1 MQRRDYHNNTS
12 FLDLLFNCLVGFVF
26 LFVVAFLLIKP
37 DVKDASIKTKAEY
50 VITMTWALDDRNDV
64 DIWLMDPATNL
75 ISFKNKEAGLAHL
88 DRDDLGHVNDTFKMP
103 DGRIIAYNYNQE
115 ILTIRGI
122 IPGEWILNV
131 HMYNNNTKEPSQV
144 TIRIDKLNPKV
155 ITVFN
160 ETITLT
166 DQWEEKTVLR
176 FTMKN
181 NGDMIG
187 VRDLFTSLVARH
199 PDMKNPRTASSS
211 AAADPRLEGGM

>member
-1 MQRRDYHNNTS
+1 MQRRDYHNNTA

-50 VITMTWALDDRNDV
+50 VITMTWPLEDFNDV

-75 ISFKNKEAGLAHL
+75 ISFKSQEAGLAHL
-88 DRDDLGHVNDTFKMP
+88 DRDDLGRSNDTFILP
-103 DGRIIAYNYNQE
+103 DGRVISYPYNQE

-122 IPGEWILNV
+122 IPGEWVLNV
-131 HMYNNNTKEPSQV
+131 HMYNNNTKQPSDV

-160 ETITLT
+160 ETIVLT
-166 DQWEEKTVLR
+166 GQWAEETVLR
-176 FTMKN
+176 FTMTIK
-181 NGDMIG
+181 GDMIG
-187 VRDLFTSLVARH
+187 VHDLFTSLIKRH
-199 PDMKNPRTASSS
+199 PQMQNPHTAVTGNTG
-211 AAADPRLEGGM
+211 AAEAGDI

>member
-1 MQRRDYHNNTS
+1 MAKRDYHNNTA

-37 DVKDASIKTKAEY
+37 DVRDASIKTKAEY
-50 VITMTWALDDRNDV
+50 VITMTWEIDDFNDV

-75 ISFKNKEAGLAHL
+75 ISFKNKEGGLAHL
-88 DRDDLGHVNDTFKMP
+88 DRDDLGGKGDTFKMA
-103 DGRIIAYNYNQE
+103 DGRVVSYNYNQE

-122 IPGEWILNV
+122 IPGEWILNI
-131 HMYNNNTKEPSQV
+131 HMYNKNTNKPSDV

-155 ITVFN
+155 ITVYN
-160 ETITLT
+160 ETVTLI
-166 DQWEEKTVLR
+166 DQWEEKTIIR

-187 VRDLFTSLVARH
+187 VNYLFTSLIKRH
-199 PDMKNPRTASSS
+199 PDMKRPTAP
-211 AAADPRLEGGM
+211 ANVNDGGGRMEDR